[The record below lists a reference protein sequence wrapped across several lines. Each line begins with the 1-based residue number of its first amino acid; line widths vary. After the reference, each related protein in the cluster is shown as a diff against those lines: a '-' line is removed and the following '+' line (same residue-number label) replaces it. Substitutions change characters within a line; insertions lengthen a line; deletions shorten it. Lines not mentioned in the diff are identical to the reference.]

1 MAGQTQKC
9 NYCDIVLWRGETC
22 GRCRL
27 ARRPCAET
35 MAHHQSK
42 IVCGDLDRVTLLHIG
57 DAPQPRPAQG
67 ADLENVGEAALDL
80 LAPQSEGGT
89 GAAALQT
96 GSVVVDRPPG
106 GIIALPAGEALVL
119 FLGDARRP
127 RAVL

>member
-1 MAGQTQKC
+1 M
-9 NYCDIVLWRGETC
+9 RGRGCLT
-22 GRCRL
+22 
-27 ARRPCAET
+27 RRPSTEAVT
-35 MAHHQSK
+35 HHQSK
-42 IVCGDLDRVTLLHIG
+42 IVANDLDRVALLHIG

-89 GAAALQT
+89 GDAALQT

-119 FLGDARRP
+119 FL
-127 RAVL
+127 